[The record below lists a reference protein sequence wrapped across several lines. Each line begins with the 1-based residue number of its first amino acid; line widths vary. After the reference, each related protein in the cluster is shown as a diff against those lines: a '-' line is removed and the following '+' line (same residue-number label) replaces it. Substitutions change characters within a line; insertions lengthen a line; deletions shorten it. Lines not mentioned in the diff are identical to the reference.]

1 MNTNTQGR
9 SWLLK
14 KPIGVH
20 PKYAIRLFGVPR
32 LARLAH
38 AVGVPWSRLGEK
50 LGPESLIAQVATLP
64 KASETP
70 SDRPLDIVFVTM
82 LGGYSFIASTEIA
95 LGVALRARG
104 HRVRYVVCDQAL
116 PVCEVKRAGSEAEW
130 SRNCGKCWAFA
141 RSYLAAAGVEVIPVS
156 SLVNPDS
163 LENPEDWLHIL
174 DASLLKHFRVGVLDD
189 SEKTRERRA
198 TFLRSVS
205 ISAQVGRAVVEMR
218 PDRVVM
224 THGIYSTWGPAR
236 EIVNKAGIPLVTYD
250 KGKRRQSAN
259 FNWRESSDWW
269 GVEAEWERVKDLPL
283 SKSEHQQINAYLDS
297 RRDHSKDALVYNF
310 GAQEDAIET
319 RRRFQLDPAKPT
331 FTLFTNVLWD
341 AASAQREIVFRN
353 PVEWTLETIRWFAAH
368 PDRQLIVKVHP
379 AEVVIGTKQPFASI
393 VKENFPTLPDNVRL
407 IEPSEKVNSWSILG
421 VTDLGL
427 VHTSTVG
434 MELPLSGVP
443 VACVSRTH
451 YRGRGF
457 TIDVQSR
464 EEYFQLLGSFQKGG
478 VNMDKARELALRYA
492 FLLFERYQ
500 IPWTLFHEP
509 RHADVRAFRFRD
521 SAELLRDP
529 GVAIVVRAIET
540 QADFLVPRAGA
551 A

>member
-1 MNTNTQGR
+1 M
-9 SWLLK
+9 
-14 KPIGVH
+14 
-20 PKYAIRLFGVPR
+20 
-32 LARLAH
+32 
-38 AVGVPWSRLGEK
+38 GVPWAKLGDR
-50 LGPESLIAQVATLP
+50 LGPEALIAQVESMVG
-64 KASETP
+64 KSSEGAGP
-70 SDRPLDIVFVTM
+70 GLDIVFVTM
-82 LGGYSFIASTEIA
+82 LGGYSFISSTEIA
-95 LGVALRARG
+95 LGMALKARG

-116 PVCEVKRAGSEAEW
+116 PVCEVKRAGNEAEW
-130 SRNCGKCWAFA
+130 SRNCAKCWAFA
-141 RSYLAAAGVEVIPVS
+141 RSYLTAAGAEVIPVS
-156 SLVNPDS
+156 SLVNPDV
-163 LENPEDWLHIL
+163 LEDVETWRHIL

-189 SEKTRERRA
+189 SEKTRERRE

-205 ISAQVGRAVVEMR
+205 ISAQVGRAVVAMR

-236 EIVNKAGIPLVTYD
+236 EILNKAGIPLVTYD

-283 SKSEHQQINAYLDS
+283 SESEHRQIRAYLDS
-297 RRDHSKDALVYNF
+297 RRDHSKDTLVYNF
-310 GAQEDAIET
+310 GAEEDAIQT

-341 AASAQREIVFRN
+341 AASAQREIVFQN
-353 PVEWTLETIRWFAAH
+353 PVEWTLETIRWFEAH
-368 PDRQLIVKVHP
+368 PDRQLIVKIHP

-393 VKENFPTLPDNVRL
+393 VREAFPRLPDNVRI

-443 VACVSRTH
+443 VSCVSKTH

-457 TIDVQSR
+457 TIDVQTR
-464 EEYFQLLGSFQKGG
+464 EEYFQLLGSFRRGG
-478 VNMDKARELALRYA
+478 ISMDKERELALRYA

-500 IPWTLFHEP
+500 IPWAIFHEP
-509 RHADVRAFRFRD
+509 RHSDVRALKFEG
-521 SAELLRDP
+521 SADLLRDP
-529 GVAIVVRAIET
+529 GVAIVVRSLET
-540 QADFLVPRAGA
+540 QSDFLVPREGT
-551 A
+551 